1 MPRGTQLPVAVAIQI
16 KMAAPGGHV
25 MDFATQV
32 TVPMAIQE
40 W

>member
-1 MPRGTQLPVAVAIQI
+1 VAIQV
-16 KMAAPGGHV
+16 KMGAPGGRV

-32 TVPMAIQE
+32 TVPMAIQQ

>member
-1 MPRGTQLPVAVAIQI
+1 MVQGSQLPIAVAIQI
-16 KMAAPGGHV
+16 QMAAPGGRV

-32 TVPMAIQE
+32 TVPMAFTQ